1 MADDFDSDRFRDL
14 PEREQRLA
22 ALRRDGIE
30 PIDRQGRPR
39 VVLGDGPE
47 SRLALSTAHVRHARQ
62 QPVSD
67 HLTLPEWK
75 RMYLAVATANY
86 RGWMLNTFV
95 TVSWELSG
103 VQHPP
108 YIKSLH
114 DRFTDLMRRWCR
126 DVTKALQKSPDTRL
140 SQQEVPFAG
149 IWVREV
155 GERMGLHTHLL
166 VHVPPP
172 LFQRFRRWARRAA
185 HTLTETPMPDPRKGP
200 TGKHLVRIQ
209 PLGDVADQWR
219 VFRYMMKGLDR
230 EVLPP
235 TMHPDFRQFL
245 TGEFPLLKSV
255 PQGRIE
261 GARCGASRSIGP
273 AARDELRRTIGSPPL
288 WPENFDPQGLHY
300 GANYLNQGELRRSLK
315 QITI

>member
-62 QPVSD
+62 QPISD
-67 HLTLPEWK
+67 HLTLAEWK

-185 HTLTETPMPDPRKGP
+185 HTLTETPRPDPR
-200 TGKHLVRIQ
+200 TGSAGKQLVHIQ
-209 PLGDVADQWR
+209 QLSDVDGQWR
-219 VFRYMMKGLDR
+219 VFRYMMKGINR
-230 EVLPP
+230 ETLPP
-235 TMHPDFRQFL
+235 TMQPDFREFL
-245 TGEFPLLKSV
+245 TVEFPLQKTV

-273 AARDELRRTIGSPPL
+273 AAREHLRETLGLPGM
-288 WPENFDPQGLHY
+288 WPEDFDPAAPHY
-300 GANYLNQGELRRSLK
+300 GRDYLNTGDLRRSLL
-315 QITI
+315 QIEI